1 MCCGGA
7 VLQALP
13 PFLFPVGLWWAFL
26 VLGGVVVPDK
36 VERGF
41 LVLPNAKFRLANP

>member
-7 VLQALP
+7 VLQVLP
-13 PFLFPVGLWWAFL
+13 SFLFPVGLWWAFL